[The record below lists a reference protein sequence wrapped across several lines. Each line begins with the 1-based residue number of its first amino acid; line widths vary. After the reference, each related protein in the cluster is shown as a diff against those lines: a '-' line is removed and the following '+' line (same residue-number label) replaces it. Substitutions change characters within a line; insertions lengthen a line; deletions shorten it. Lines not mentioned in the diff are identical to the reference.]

1 MKKEQSFG
9 KSGRERMSAAITG
22 LGNTSKIQAYSEL
35 IRLPRQ
41 YGTLLVLWPTLWSLF
56 LASGGWPAPRLLVI
70 FIIGTFLMRSAGC
83 AINDIADRKFDP
95 LVERTRSRPL
105 ASGALTVREALFAF
119 AVLSLLAFVLVLFLN
134 RLTIALSFAG
144 IGLAVAYPFVK
155 RVSHLPQ
162 AVLGMAFGWG
172 AVMAWSAVTGRVSG
186 AALLIFVA
194 NIFWSMAYDTIY
206 ALMDIKDDMM
216 IGVKSTAILFG
227 RRVYRALVILYIA
240 FGAAMACV
248 GLVLGLGLFY
258 YAGLGLSVMFFLL
271 VVRAVR
277 KNPVKDTAFR
287 GFLAN
292 AAVGGLLLGF
302 IVLDLL
308 AA

>member
-1 MKKEQSFG
+1 MTSAG
-9 KSGRERMSAAITG
+9 KIH
-22 LGNTSKIQAYSEL
+22 AYSEL

-56 LASGGWPAPRLLVI
+56 LASGGKPSPRLLVI
-70 FIIGTFLMRSAGC
+70 FILGTFLMRSAGC

-95 LVERTRSRPL
+95 QVERTRLRPL
-105 ASGALTVREALFAF
+105 ASGALTVREALLAF
-119 AVLSLLAFVLVLFLN
+119 IILSLLAFVLVLFLN

-144 IGLAVAYPFVK
+144 IGLAVLYPFVK

-172 AVMAWSAVTGRVSG
+172 AVMAWSAVNNTISM
-186 AALLIFVA
+186 AALLIFIA

-227 RRVYRALVILYIA
+227 KRVYTALAVLYLA
-240 FGAAMACV
+240 FGATMAGA
-248 GLVLGLGLFY
+248 GLMLGLGLLY
-258 YAGLGLSVMFFLL
+258 YLGLALSVFVFLL
-271 VVRAVR
+271 VVRGVR
-277 KNPVKDTAFR
+277 KNPVKETAFR

-308 AA
+308 AR